1 MLRQF
6 DPDAGLLAVLRQCTE
21 NYDIGD
27 PDAEWPNN
35 ILSRK
40 LVVYGSGRIARE
52 SEPVRHNVDPEELA
66 LCQRL
71 AAAAADVMAGVE
83 VGMGSEVGD
92 PFRPFYIA
100 ANADDRA
107 PEAIDEALIRS
118 MFAGTIFPPAT
129 ITVEPLA
136 EAGRWWQ
143 EVEED
148 ACEFEGEELAAYLRP
163 WGAMIQWF
171 GARPELKAQAFIRI
185 GDFDALHALASKR

>member
-6 DPDAGLLAVLRQCTE
+6 DPDAGRLAVLRQCTE

-27 PDAEWPNN
+27 PGAEWQNN

-52 SEPVRHNVDPEELA
+52 GEPARHNVDPEELA
-66 LCQRL
+66 LCRRL
-71 AAAAADVMAGVE
+71 AAEAADVMAGVE
-83 VGMGSEVGD
+83 VGMGSEAGD

-100 ANADDRA
+100 ANADDLA

-143 EVEED
+143 EVEGD
-148 ACEFEGEELAAYLRP
+148 ASRSRASRSPSGSGASTPPTLSIAAARP
-163 WGAMIQWF
+163 WPHLGEQGRVRAILF
-171 GARPELKAQAFIRI
+171 RTDL
-185 GDFDALHALASKR
+185 D